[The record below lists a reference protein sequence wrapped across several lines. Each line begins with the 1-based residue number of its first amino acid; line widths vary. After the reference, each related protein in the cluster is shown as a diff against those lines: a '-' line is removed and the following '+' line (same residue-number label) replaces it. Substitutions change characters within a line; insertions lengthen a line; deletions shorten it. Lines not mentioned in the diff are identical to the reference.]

1 MDGRTFKR
9 RATATAALA
18 LALSTAACSA
28 GSVAQKDV
36 EQGVADQL
44 EKQVGDRPEVSC
56 ASDLKAEVGKTVR
69 CELTAD
75 DGSTIGATV
84 TVDKVDG
91 DDVDYTVQVDN
102 S

>member
-1 MDGRTFKR
+1 MGGNTLKR
-9 RATATAALA
+9 RVAVATTLA
-18 LALSTAACSA
+18 FALSTAACGA

-36 EQGVADQL
+36 EKGVADQL
-44 EKQVGDRPEVSC
+44 EKQVGTRPEVSC
-56 ASDLKAEVGKTVR
+56 ASDLAAEVGKTIR

-84 TVDKVDG
+84 KVDKVDG